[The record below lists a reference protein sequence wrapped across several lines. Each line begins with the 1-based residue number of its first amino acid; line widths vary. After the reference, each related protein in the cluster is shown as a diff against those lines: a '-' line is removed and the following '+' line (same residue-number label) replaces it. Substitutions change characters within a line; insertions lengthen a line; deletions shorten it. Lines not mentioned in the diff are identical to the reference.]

1 MDTAISLLTG
11 RRRAGTREAAGP
23 AEGRSAAEPQAP
35 TSGAHPRAAAPTPSA
50 PLLSSPLLSRGAA
63 PRSPSSAAA
72 TGKRRRRPGD
82 SVPPRGFGPAAPA
95 PLRTTCPKVTP
106 PRGEQ
111 TLGRAAA
118 GRRERSGGR
127 REAEAARSCAEL
139 SVASC
144 NAQGGLRAASSSS
157 SSSLSSP
164 SPRRLSV
171 HLQAARLRSSPR
183 DCSHCVSAL
192 PATRREPCGAT
203 RPAGRFGAAPGLRAA
218 PGVGTPRVPNP
229 SPVSRPRG
237 GCLRLPVGIAP
248 VLSISSAVRG
258 YKYLSGILIAAS
270 AERLVRVTQ
279 SSTNGPTRSRWELP
293 AGCPGSQGGARLLQ
307 SWELR

>member
-1 MDTAISLLTG
+1 M
-11 RRRAGTREAAGP
+11 
-23 AEGRSAAEPQAP
+23 
-35 TSGAHPRAAAPTPSA
+35 
-50 PLLSSPLLSRGAA
+50 
-63 PRSPSSAAA
+63 
-72 TGKRRRRPGD
+72 
-82 SVPPRGFGPAAPA
+82 PPRGFGPAAPA

-192 PATRREPCGAT
+192 PATRREPCRGRSSRREIWGSPRAARSPRRRDPSGT
-203 RPAGRFGAAPGLRAA
+203 KPLPGLPSPRRLPAAAGRDCPRAVNQLRGEGL
-218 PGVGTPRVPNP
+218 
-229 SPVSRPRG
+229 
-237 GCLRLPVGIAP
+237 
-248 VLSISSAVRG
+248 
-258 YKYLSGILIAAS
+258 
-270 AERLVRVTQ
+270 
-279 SSTNGPTRSRWELP
+279 
-293 AGCPGSQGGARLLQ
+293 
-307 SWELR
+307 